1 VNRPFVRYALPLAL
15 LFMAW
20 GCGQKGAKLQKSV
33 VPPDKTLFETGEDYL
48 KKSQFIKARLAFQ
61 TLIGT
66 YPDSDMSAD
75 AYFAWGDSF
84 YNEGGT
90 ENLLQAEDRYKD
102 FIIFFPTHPRAA
114 DAQMKIIS
122 INMRQ
127 MHEPD
132 RDQQYTVKAAQAIL
146 KFLNTFPDSDY
157 GPIVQQYQKEVNEN
171 LAQSDYGVAN
181 FYYDKGNF
189 LGAQSRYKEIA
200 DRYGTF
206 SRYDEALYRLAKISE
221 LSNNKEEATEYLNR
235 IAQGYPFSRH
245 FEEAKS
251 ELQKLGKPVPEID
264 AQLAAANQSNLP
276 QHQPF
281 SPLKPFIDFA
291 SALGFKGPPD
301 RYENAKKI
309 VAEKRAEAASQ
320 ASGAAAGSGD
330 DILIRTEIQKDI
342 SGNTKVST
350 VLGGNTTG
358 QQTSADKTGD
368 GKKTDAKK
376 KEADKKKTDAKKPQA
391 P

>member
-1 VNRPFVRYALPLAL
+1 VIRPFVRYALPFAML
-15 LFMAW
+15 LMVW
-20 GCGQKGAKLQKSV
+20 GCGQKGASLQKSV
-33 VPPDKTLFETGEDYL
+33 VPPDKTLFETGEEYL

-61 TLIGT
+61 TLIST

-102 FIIFFPTHPRAA
+102 FIIFFPTHPKAA

-132 RDQQYTVKAAQAIL
+132 RDQQYTVKAAQAIQ

-157 GPIVQQYQKEVNEN
+157 GPIVQQYEKEVNEH

-181 FYYDKGNF
+181 FYFEKGNY
-189 LGAQSRYKEIA
+189 LGAQSRYKEIVE
-200 DRYGTF
+200 RYGTF
-206 SRYDEALYRLAKISE
+206 SRFDETLYRLAKISE
-221 LSNNKEEATEYLNR
+221 IANNKDEATDYLTK

-245 FEEAKS
+245 YEEAKS
-251 ELQKLGKPVPEID
+251 ELQKLGKPVPEIN
-264 AQLAAANQSNLP
+264 AQLAAANQANLP

-301 RYENAKKI
+301 RYEEAKKY
-309 VAEKRAEAASQ
+309 AENKKAEAETQA

-342 SGNTKVST
+342 KGNTKVQT

-358 QQTSADKTGD
+358 QQAPADKNVD
-368 GKKTDAKK
+368 SKADAKK
-376 KEADKKKTDAKKPQA
+376 KETDKKETEAKKP
-391 P
+391 PSL

>member
-1 VNRPFVRYALPLAL
+1 VIRPLTKYSMLFAML
-15 LFMAW
+15 LMLW

-33 VPPDKTLFETGEDYL
+33 VPPDKTLFESGEEYL

-61 TLIGT
+61 TLIST

-102 FIIFFPTHPRAA
+102 FIIFFPTHPKAA

-122 INMRQ
+122 INMKQ

-132 RDQQYTVKAAQAIL
+132 RDQQYTVKAAQAIQ
-146 KFLNTFPDSDY
+146 KFLDTFPDSDY
-157 GPIVQQYQKEVNEN
+157 GPIVQQYKKEVTEN
-171 LAQSDYGVAN
+171 LAQSDFGVGN
-181 FYYDKGNF
+181 FYYEKGNF
-189 LGAQSRYKEIA
+189 LGAQGRYKEIVEK
-200 DRYGTF
+200 YGSF
-206 SRYDEALYRLAKISE
+206 SKSDEALYKLAKISE
-221 LSNNKEEATEYLNR
+221 LANNKEEAADYLSK
-235 IAQGYPFSRH
+235 IAQGYPFSRY
-245 FEEAKS
+245 FDEAKS
-251 ELQKLGKPVPEID
+251 ELGKLGKPVPEVN
-264 AQLAAANQSNLP
+264 AQTAASNQANLP
-276 QHQPF
+276 QHEPF

-301 RYENAKKI
+301 RYEEAKKF
-309 VAEKRAEAASQ
+309 ADTKKAEAATQ
-320 ASGAAAGSGD
+320 ASGAAGASGD

-342 SGNTKVST
+342 KGNTKVST

-358 QQTSADKTGD
+358 QQTSADKNVD
-368 GKKTDAKK
+368 GKANAKK
-376 KEADKKKTDAKKPQA
+376 KEDKKKTETKKPSS